1 MPKQLL
7 IDPADVR
14 RPGRL
19 EFRSIPVNAYRGTA
33 AEARIEH
40 GDDGLVR
47 ILRDMVL
54 IRQFETALNRIKRE
68 GSYEDISYWHRGPAH
83 LCTGPVMCAVAL
95 GDCRTASCIL

>member
-19 EFRSIPVNAYRGTA
+19 EFRSIPVTAYRGTA

-40 GDDGLVR
+40 GDDGLVESSATWFSFDNLKPR
-47 ILRDMVL
+47 
-54 IRQFETALNRIKRE
+54 
-68 GSYEDISYWHRGPAH
+68 S
-83 LCTGPVMCAVAL
+83 
-95 GDCRTASCIL
+95 TASSERAHMKISAIGIGDLLTCASGP